1 MAEIRFCT
9 LRGRDLQ
16 AALDALARLR
26 ITVFRDW
33 PYLYEGDLD
42 YERKYLSRFAGAKGA
57 VIIGAYD
64 GDRLV
69 GAATAAPLADHFD
82 DFAEPFLAQGLK
94 AEDFFYFGESVLL
107 PEYRGQGIG
116 VRFFSEREAAARR
129 EGFDQV
135 VFCGVIRPDDH
146 PRRPADH
153 VPLDGFWR
161 NRGYEKMDG
170 VVCAFP
176 WRDIGDAAETRKPMQ
191 FWVRRLPA
199 YVGRQD
205 IMS

>member
-1 MAEIRFCT
+1 MAEITFRK
-9 LRGRDLQ
+9 LMGVELE
-16 AALDALARLR
+16 AALDDLAQLR
-26 ITVFRDW
+26 ITVFHEW
-33 PYLYEGDLD
+33 PYHYEGDRD
-42 YERKYLSRFAGAKGA
+42 YERNYLSKFAASPGA

-82 DFAEPFLAQGLK
+82 DFAEPFLREGYR

-107 PEYRGQGIG
+107 PQYRGRGIG
-116 VRFFSEREAAARR
+116 VRFFSEREKAAQD
-129 EGFDQV
+129 EGFSRV

-146 PRRPADH
+146 PMRPADY

-170 VVCAFP
+170 VVCDFP
-176 WRDIGDAAETRKPMQ
+176 WRDIGDAGETRKPMQ
-191 FWVRRLPA
+191 FWTRTLP
-199 YVGRQD
+199 
-205 IMS
+205 SES

>member
-1 MAEIRFCT
+1 MPEITFRKLT
-9 LRGRDLQ
+9 GAKLE
-16 AALDALARLR
+16 AALGDLAQLR
-26 ITVFRDW
+26 ITVFREW
-33 PYLYEGDLD
+33 PYLYEGDLA
-42 YERKYLSRFAGAKGA
+42 YERNYLSKFAASTGA

-69 GAATAAPLADHFD
+69 GAATAAPLIDHFD
-82 DFAEPFLAQGLK
+82 DFAEPFETKGLK

-116 VRFFSEREAAARR
+116 VRFFAEREKAARE
-129 EGFDQV
+129 EGFDRI

-146 PRRPADH
+146 PLRPADY

-170 VVCAFP
+170 VTCDFP
-176 WRDIGDAAETRKPMQ
+176 WRDIGDEHETRKPMQ
-191 FWVRRLPA
+191 FWSRTL
-199 YVGRQD
+199 
-205 IMS
+205 SKS